1 MSSTKTFRDLTAPTR
16 DGVGIPFD
24 LHVPAASSG
33 PLPLVIYLHGG
44 GWLRGSR
51 VDAEAVRQLPVVESG
66 VALASIDYR
75 LSGEGTWPMQ
85 LEDVEDAIAAVP
97 AIAAEQGVE
106 LSGRIAVWGASA
118 GGHLAIMTALAAAER
133 GERGPDA
140 VAAWFPVTDLTLMSN
155 APKSP
160 TARLPHFM
168 PPGAVPPAF
177 ERLLL
182 GLEDGVDGT
191 EALRA
196 ASPLYRAAAGVAP
209 ILLVHGDEDAL
220 VPHHHSLVLRDALV
234 EKGADVTLLIVRDA
248 THEDPALDTPAIL
261 GATAAHLRGRP

>member
-1 MSSTKTFRDLTAPTR
+1 VSSTTTFRDLTVPTR

-24 LHVPAASSG
+24 LHIPAEPSG

-51 VDAEAVRQLPVVESG
+51 VDAEAARQLPVVESG
-66 VALASIDYR
+66 VALASVDYR
-75 LSGEGTWPMQ
+75 LSGEGTWPLQ
-85 LEDVEDAIAAVP
+85 LEDVEDAIAGIPAV
-97 AIAAEQGVE
+97 AAEQGVE
-106 LSGRIAVWGASA
+106 LSGRIALWGASA
-118 GGHLAIMTALAAAER
+118 GGHLALMAAFAAAER

-140 VAAWFPVTDLTLMSN
+140 VAAWFPATDLTLMSD

-160 TARLPHFM
+160 NARLPHFM
-168 PPGAVPPAF
+168 APGTVPPPF

-191 EALRA
+191 EQLQA
-196 ASPLYRAAAGVAP
+196 ASPLHRAAAGAAP
-209 ILLVHGDEDAL
+209 VLLVHGDEDAL
-220 VPHHHSLVLRDALV
+220 IPHHHSLVLRDALV
-234 EKGADVTLLIVRDA
+234 GKGVDVTLITVRGA